1 MDATLRKKEK
11 YNGAERSLQCF
22 SRFFGIVSSIACILP
37 SHFISKDEQKSF
49 RLEVK
54 KGDFVVFRFERER
67 RVSTVKSS
75 FLLITLSRKSDVK
88 YEERYSP
95 SLVFS
100 IELIGNF
107 LSARENT
114 SKPDSRATFCVVTK
128 RGGAIRSR
136 IRDAKR
142 ESLRNEW
149 R

>member
-11 YNGAERSLQCF
+11 YNGAERSLQCL

-37 SHFISKDEQKSF
+37 SRFISKVESF

-107 LSARENT
+107 LSARENI

>member
-22 SRFFGIVSSIACILP
+22 SRFFRIVSSIACILP
-37 SHFISKDEQKSF
+37 SRFISKDESF

-67 RVSTVKSS
+67 RVSTMKSS

>member
-37 SHFISKDEQKSF
+37 SRFTSKVESF

-95 SLVFS
+95 SLVAVLDRTYWKF
-100 IELIGNF
+100 LIRERKYLETGFPRNF
-107 LSARENT
+107 LRCHEEG
-114 SKPDSRATFCVVTK
+114 
-128 RGGAIRSR
+128 RGY
-136 IRDAKR
+136 
-142 ESLRNEW
+142 
-149 R
+149 

>member
-37 SHFISKDEQKSF
+37 SRFISKVESF